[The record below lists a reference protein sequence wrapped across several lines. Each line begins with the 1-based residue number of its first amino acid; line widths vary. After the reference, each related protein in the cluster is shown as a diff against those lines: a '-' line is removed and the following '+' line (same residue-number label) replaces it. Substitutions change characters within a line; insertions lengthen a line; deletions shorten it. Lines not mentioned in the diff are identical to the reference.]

1 MTAPLVHDRPVLVIG
16 AGPVGLTA
24 ALALRARGLDV
35 IVLEASPQHRN
46 RPGSRAI
53 FYHRQTLQRWDEIST
68 GLGREIAR
76 AGLVWSTKRTYWGE
90 RLVFE
95 RTYQPPDPSQLP
107 HSTNLAQTDAE
118 RLMLAACEAN
128 GVRFAWEQEIT
139 GGSSTPDGV
148 CLTTAAG
155 TSWNADYVIA
165 ADGSRSVMR
174 SVAGVEMQGSRSENA
189 FVIVDVDEDGERP
202 LRPERAYYY
211 EHPAV
216 DRRHVLLVPFAGGW
230 RADLM
235 LRESD
240 DPMAYDD
247 AAVVA
252 EFIGRV
258 LPERYVARVSWVS
271 TYRFLQVVADSFTD
285 PHHRV
290 LLVGE
295 AAHLFAPFGARG
307 LNSGVPD
314 AVNAADAIAAAMQAR
329 DLVTASAAVERFAQ
343 GRRDAAL
350 YNRDASS
357 QALAH
362 MRANSLGVRAR
373 RRISV
378 EIARAGL
385 RAGSWLDSAPFG
397 PRAASKGTA
406 EIY

>member
-1 MTAPLVHDRPVLVIG
+1 MTATDTTRRPVLVVG

-35 IVLEASPQHRN
+35 TVLEAGPQQRS

-53 FYHRQTLQRWDEIST
+53 FYHRQTLQRWEQIST
-68 GLGREIAR
+68 GLGWQIAR

-95 RTYQPPDPSQLP
+95 RTYQPPDPNQLP

-118 RLMLAACEAN
+118 ALMMAACQAG
-128 GVRFAWEQEIT
+128 GVQFAWEQEIAEGT
-139 GGSSTPDGV
+139 TTPDGV
-148 CLTTAAG
+148 HLRTAAG
-155 TSWNADYVIA
+155 RDWHADYVIG
-165 ADGSRSVMR
+165 ADGSRSALR
-174 SVAGVEMQGSRSENA
+174 AVAGAELQGNRSENA
-189 FVIVDVDEDGERP
+189 FVIVDVTEDSGRP
-202 LRPERAYYY
+202 LRPERSYYY
-211 EHPAV
+211 AHPAV

-240 DPMAYDD
+240 DPQAYNDE
-247 AAVVA
+247 AVVA

-258 LPERYVARVSWVS
+258 LPERYVDRISWVS
-271 TYRFLQVVADSFTD
+271 TYRFLQVVADAFVD
-285 PHHRV
+285 RHRRV

-314 AVNAADAIAAAMQAR
+314 AVGAADAVATALQEPDAA
-329 DLVTASAAVERFAQ
+329 TAAVERFARD
-343 GRRDAAL
+343 RRAAAL

-362 MRANSLGVRAR
+362 MRANSPGIRVK
-373 RRISV
+373 RRIK
-378 EIARAGL
+378 AQLAQAGL

-397 PRAASKGTA
+397 PRAAAKGTP